1 MGDEK
6 IALDC
11 KPIEEVVEQY
21 LIAIDGITATAT
33 VALPH
38 MMEWKFTEI
47 DKLQKSIQKF
57 EVRTSEE
64 NNKNGFKIQ
73 NARDFAEISESIRQ
87 LKNITEKKFDVYL
100 AKSLFT
106 QLFAE
111 FDAFL
116 GKLLNVIYLNDEKL
130 LKGISR
136 EISLS
141 DLLEFSDLRSVKI
154 AMLNKEIE
162 TVRRDSYIDQF
173 STLEKKF
180 KIELK
185 KFAEWSAFVELS
197 QRRNII
203 MHNGGIVIEQY
214 ISVCRKEGY
223 SFGEETNI
231 GDHLNVS
238 YNYFKNASRILSK
251 VGLMLAYTLWSKNFP
266 KDMSLIHDSLNET
279 IYNSLLNKQWE
290 FVSELGDFVFSQ
302 PMMRGISEI
311 NHKVRIINY
320 CIGLKFSGKNSA
332 VMKVIDSVDWSA
344 NYRDFKL
351 AIEVLREN
359 YNEAITIMKSIG
371 KNGEIIY
378 QHCYHTWP
386 LFTQFREEQ
395 EFYDAYFE
403 IYGEHF
409 SESLELQNET
419 IEIVSP
425 SAPDNLDQVIPIQSI
440 EPSLHGSNNTVINE
454 CI

>member
-203 MHNGGIVIEQY
+203 MHNGGD
-214 ISVCRKEGY
+214 CKR
-223 SFGEETNI
+223 
-231 GDHLNVS
+231 
-238 YNYFKNASRILSK
+238 
-251 VGLMLAYTLWSKNFP
+251 
-266 KDMSLIHDSLNET
+266 
-279 IYNSLLNKQWE
+279 
-290 FVSELGDFVFSQ
+290 
-302 PMMRGISEI
+302 
-311 NHKVRIINY
+311 
-320 CIGLKFSGKNSA
+320 
-332 VMKVIDSVDWSA
+332 
-344 NYRDFKL
+344 
-351 AIEVLREN
+351 
-359 YNEAITIMKSIG
+359 
-371 KNGEIIY
+371 
-378 QHCYHTWP
+378 
-386 LFTQFREEQ
+386 
-395 EFYDAYFE
+395 
-403 IYGEHF
+403 
-409 SESLELQNET
+409 
-419 IEIVSP
+419 
-425 SAPDNLDQVIPIQSI
+425 
-440 EPSLHGSNNTVINE
+440 TVYK
-454 CI
+454 CV